1 MKRVESSRGIVWQV
15 TKGKQMS
22 KQLIEYIPNEKRER
36 KSVVVD
42 RELER
47 IYKKHKK
54 VTVELV
60 LKEAEKD
67 THPLHSYFEWD
78 DAAAGQK
85 YRIVQAYALVMAS
98 KFVVQLVEN
107 GDTSPRKVTGT
118 AHVRR
123 LVSAFRGEGFR
134 LRSDALRDANSREAI
149 IEKKRSQLRS
159 WCESVVDIHELTP
172 IRETILA
179 KL

>member
-1 MKRVESSRGIVWQV
+1 MTQS
-15 TKGKQMS
+15 
-22 KQLIEYIPNEKRER
+22 LEYIGKEKRER
-36 KSVVVD
+36 KSVVID

-47 IYKKHKK
+47 IYKKHKV
-54 VTVELV
+54 VTVETV
-60 LKEAEKD
+60 LTEAAKP

-85 YRIVQAYALVMAS
+85 YRAVQAYSLIMAS
-98 KFVVQLVEN
+98 RFIVQLVEN
-107 GDTSPRKVTGT
+107 GVTTPRQVKGT
-118 AHVRR
+118 AQVRK

-134 LRSDALRDANSREAI
+134 LRTDALKDADSREAI

-159 WCESVVDIHELTP
+159 WCESVIDISELSDL
-172 IRETILA
+172 REGILA